1 MGGALPPIRYRTV
14 TSPMPPSA
22 NCRDHIRIKATLR
35 HDLTAPPSA
44 EKVAPVGL
52 YQSES
57 FMGQHDAAG
66 MVPTIILLCIELG
79 CIGNVLS
86 TCRHWLA
93 CLHYEKQVR
102 MAYYRAMLLRPFW
115 DDVNTRIGK
124 VGESVDED
132 WGRCPERVSWEG
144 PHERLDRPTC
154 GGGNSVRV
162 YFIADAARSLGFAT
176 KVSAYHRKVSVEVRY
191 SSEEQNAAGIFT
203 IMPTCECT
211 GCCTKECRRDAPN
224 ITGNCYPNCESRPW
238 DTDDEDEGENE
249 WVLQLYTG
257 PRDPHRGGSACGQLT
272 IKESFGKGYHAQ
284 IKYHG
289 RKADLGGPALV
300 GRSGNLTTRMSRTM
314 VQILGKDDKTICALH
329 RPTLAESA
337 CERPYLSYSIREQAR
352 DRALP
357 PALHF
362 VSEDVYLKSL

>member
-1 MGGALPPIRYRTV
+1 
-14 TSPMPPSA
+14 MPPSA

-124 VGESVDED
+124 VGENVDED
-132 WGRCPERVSWEG
+132 WGRCPERVVTPRSAFCVL
-144 PHERLDRPTC
+144 RLVLTLNASPTRRC
-154 GGGNSVRV
+154 PGKVPMSGL
-162 YFIADAARSLGFAT
+162 IAPLAAAAT
-176 KVSAYHRKVSVEVRY
+176 ACAYTS
-191 SSEEQNAAGIFT
+191 
-203 IMPTCECT
+203 
-211 GCCTKECRRDAPN
+211 
-224 ITGNCYPNCESRPW
+224 
-238 DTDDEDEGENE
+238 
-249 WVLQLYTG
+249 
-257 PRDPHRGGSACGQLT
+257 
-272 IKESFGKGYHAQ
+272 
-284 IKYHG
+284 
-289 RKADLGGPALV
+289 
-300 GRSGNLTTRMSRTM
+300 
-314 VQILGKDDKTICALH
+314 
-329 RPTLAESA
+329 
-337 CERPYLSYSIREQAR
+337 
-352 DRALP
+352 
-357 PALHF
+357 
-362 VSEDVYLKSL
+362 